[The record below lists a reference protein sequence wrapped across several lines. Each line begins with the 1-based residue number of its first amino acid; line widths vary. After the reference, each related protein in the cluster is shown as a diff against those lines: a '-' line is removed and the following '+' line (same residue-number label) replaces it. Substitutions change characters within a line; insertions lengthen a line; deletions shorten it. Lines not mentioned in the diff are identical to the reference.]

1 MLERVR
7 EILSD
12 YTDVTDVTENLE
24 LVGDLG
30 LSSFDMVSIVSDF
43 EQEFGI
49 EIADRDIRHFVSVG
63 DLVGYLSSRRED

>member
-7 EILSD
+7 EILSE
-12 YTDVTDVTENLE
+12 YTEVIGITENME

-30 LSSFDMVSIVSDF
+30 LSSFDMVSVVGDF

-49 EIADRDIRHFVSVG
+49 EIADRDIRQFVSVG
-63 DLVGYLSSRRED
+63 DVVEYLSAK